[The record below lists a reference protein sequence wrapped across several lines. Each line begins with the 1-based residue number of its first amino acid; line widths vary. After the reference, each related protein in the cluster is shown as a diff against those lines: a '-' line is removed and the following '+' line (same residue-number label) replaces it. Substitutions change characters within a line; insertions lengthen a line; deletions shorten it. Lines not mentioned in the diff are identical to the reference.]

1 MSQRGTVTKLVK
13 EINES
18 LGKDAPDK
26 DLLQVKFNRLP
37 AKHGELKELGEK
49 NKAQLLDDKAE
60 EHETMEDYEEK
71 DEMIRVKL
79 KKILHP
85 VSERLPSPE
94 PTTSTIRSESI
105 CRQHIMNVLK
115 MEINKFNGDIENCLG
130 FGHNLREFTKK
141 SQLIRPI
148 SFRFWSS
155 QWKRIRGPRKLSTVI
170 RKLPKTTRLY
180 SKL

>member
-130 FGHNLREFTKK
+130 FWTQF
-141 SQLIRPI
+141 
-148 SFRFWSS
+148 
-155 QWKRIRGPRKLSTVI
+155 KRIHEEESVDPAHKFQILVQSMEKDSRAKKVVNSYP
-170 RKLPKTTRLY
+170 
-180 SKL
+180 